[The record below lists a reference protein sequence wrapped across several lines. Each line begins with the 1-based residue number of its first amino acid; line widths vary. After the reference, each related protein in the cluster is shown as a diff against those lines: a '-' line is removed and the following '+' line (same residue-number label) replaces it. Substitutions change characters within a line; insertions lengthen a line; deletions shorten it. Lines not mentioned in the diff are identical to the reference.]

1 MIIETILLV
10 VGLSGVV
17 SYETTGKGLTD
28 HAISA
33 AKDKDCQMARG
44 IKGQDVC
51 QPRSSVT
58 VTSAPKDPIPPVTPG
73 NPPPKWVVAVCNRID
88 RTEDVFAQRKAMK

>member
-10 VGLSGVV
+10 VGISGVV

-33 AKDKDCQMARG
+33 AKDKDCQLARG
-44 IKGQDVC
+44 LKGEDIC
-51 QPRSSVT
+51 QPQGTVT
-58 VTSAPKDPIPPVTPG
+58 VSAPPKETIPPVTPV
-73 NPPPKWVVAVCNRID
+73 NPPPKKVVVVSNSIND
-88 RTEDVFAQRKAMK
+88 MEQVFAQRKAAR